1 MTATGG
7 RLLVMWLLKSD
18 PETYG
23 YADLERDKRTVW
35 DGVRN
40 PQALKYLGQMKK
52 GDQVFVYETG
62 DDKQIVGLA
71 EVTKEAYPDPKQKD
85 PKLLV
90 IEVQAKERV
99 PKPVTLA
106 QVKADPAFAE
116 FQLVRMSR
124 LSVMPVP
131 AAMWKKLLK
140 MGGM

>member
-1 MTATGG
+1 
-7 RLLVMWLLKSD
+7 MWLLKSD